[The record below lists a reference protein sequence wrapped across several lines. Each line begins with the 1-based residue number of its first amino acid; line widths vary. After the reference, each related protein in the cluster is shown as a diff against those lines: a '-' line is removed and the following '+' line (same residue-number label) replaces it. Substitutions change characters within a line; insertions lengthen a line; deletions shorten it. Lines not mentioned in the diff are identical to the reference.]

1 VEAAAKRF
9 TAVPAAV
16 VGAESAAAAN
26 GTVPCHHSSTV
37 PSLLE
42 LLIRYV
48 SSHMVCSS
56 GAAVTGLQGLPAHI
70 ATSIVSDLLQ
80 HQLLRPKTLYA
91 FVSW

>member
-9 TAVPAAV
+9 TAVPVAV
-16 VGAESAAAAN
+16 VGAESAAAN

-56 GAAVTGLQGLPAHI
+56 GAVVTGLQGLPAHI
-70 ATSIVSDLLQ
+70 ASSIVSDLLQ
-80 HQLLRPKTLYA
+80 HQLLRPKTLHA